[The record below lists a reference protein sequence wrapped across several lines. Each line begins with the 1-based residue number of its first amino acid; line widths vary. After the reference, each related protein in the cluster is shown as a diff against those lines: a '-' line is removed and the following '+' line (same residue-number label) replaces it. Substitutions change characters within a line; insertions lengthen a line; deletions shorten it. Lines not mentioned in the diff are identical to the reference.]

1 MPEPTRISASSC
13 SLPGQEVDRGWPC
26 PLACCPQGRAFQCS
40 CSPWL
45 WPKIEASFIHPEQ
58 GLSQDLSF
66 AEIPRRFGGAP
77 APSPPIPAR
86 RPAPPLPA
94 PLPRRDRSLRIPLP
108 CGHTVLRASGQ
119 SAPAAACGG
128 GRRVRVRRCGGS
140 GAAPRALRAR
150 SLGSPFASV
159 STRGYRWA
167 ECLRMAGEVEMQKQK
182 QGRASQAPSQVTRD
196 RPLPRAH
203 VGASGAGSTKHTT
216 GPTVPQGDASRAQ
229 ECEGGILSAGS
240 SGRSKPSLSLPR
252 G

>member
-1 MPEPTRISASSC
+1 MALPTRLLPTRPGISVQ
-13 SLPGQEVDRGWPC
+13 LL
-26 PLACCPQGRAFQCS
+26 PLALAKNRSQFHPPRARPF
-40 CSPWL
+40 PGPLLRRNPAAVWRR
-45 WPKIEASFIHPEQ
+45 
-58 GLSQDLSF
+58 
-66 AEIPRRFGGAP
+66 PRTLP
-77 APSPPIPAR
+77 SYPSPQAR
-86 RPAPPLPA
+86 PSAA
-94 PLPRRDRSLRIPLP
+94 SRDRSLRIPLP
-108 CGHTVLRASGQ
+108 FGHTVLRASGQ